1 MSNQPYPDIGAGEGV
16 RIAWESEDLK
26 FACCDC
32 NLVHRL
38 EFRVEGNEV
47 IISGWRD
54 NRATAQ
60 LRRQRG
66 IPIAGKKIANP
77 SSGG

>member
-1 MSNQPYPDIGAGEGV
+1 MEVMKLYPDIGAGEGIA
-16 RIAWESEDLK
+16 IAWETEDLK

-38 EFRVEGNEV
+38 IFRVEGDKV
-47 IISGWRD
+47 IVSGWRD

-60 LRRQRG
+60 LRRRRG
-66 IPIAGKKIANP
+66 IPIKEKQQ
-77 SSGG
+77 